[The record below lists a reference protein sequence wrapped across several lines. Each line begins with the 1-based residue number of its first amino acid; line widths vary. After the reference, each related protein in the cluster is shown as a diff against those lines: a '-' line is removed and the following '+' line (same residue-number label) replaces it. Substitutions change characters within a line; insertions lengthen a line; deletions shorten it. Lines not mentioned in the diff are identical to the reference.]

1 MKKIFII
8 LILIGV
14 TGIFIPAMA
23 NYALLQGDTTIQH
36 VDTVKR
42 KIIKKQRKIA
52 SRHVSTTRNQ
62 RMQIQLRQAKKH
74 LKEDKKADSAQ
85 NAVKKELHP

>member
-1 MKKIFII
+1 M
-8 LILIGV
+8 
-14 TGIFIPAMA
+14 PAIA
-23 NYALLQGDTTIQH
+23 NNIKFQSTKTIQH
-36 VDTVKR
+36 TDTVKR
-42 KIIKKQRKIA
+42 KIIKKRRKIA
-52 SRHVSTTRNQ
+52 SRHVSAARSQ